1 MDNSIELFFVELI
14 MQRFKEFFL
23 VTIGTFIMAVGFN
36 SLFLANNI
44 ASGGISGLAI
54 SINKLFE
61 INPATFIFIVNIPLL
76 IACYVFLGRTTFL
89 KTVYGSNIYPF
100 FLKLTDSLPTLT
112 KDPLLAALFGGII
125 VGIGIGLVFLGNS
138 STGGTGIIT
147 QILNKLTPIPIGIL
161 MGIIDGIIVIIGF
174 IAFDPDS
181 VMYSIL
187 ALMTITYIVNLMMSG
202 ADSSRNVMII
212 SRYHEEIKEYITTV
226 VDRGVTEFPVVGG
239 FTGKEQRMLM
249 TTISRPEIQKLE
261 TNILAID
268 DTAFLIVMP
277 ATQVKGR
284 GFSLQKDHKQYNEDI
299 LIPM

>member
-1 MDNSIELFFVELI
+1 

-61 INPATFIFIVNIPLL
+61 INLATFVFIVNIPLL

-125 VGIGIGLVFLGNS
+125 VWWYNCWNRNWSCFSWKFFNWRYWNYYS
-138 STGGTGIIT
+138 NT
-147 QILNKLTPIPIGIL
+147 Q
-161 MGIIDGIIVIIGF
+161 
-174 IAFDPDS
+174 
-181 VMYSIL
+181 
-187 ALMTITYIVNLMMSG
+187 
-202 ADSSRNVMII
+202 
-212 SRYHEEIKEYITTV
+212 
-226 VDRGVTEFPVVGG
+226 
-239 FTGKEQRMLM
+239 
-249 TTISRPEIQKLE
+249 
-261 TNILAID
+261 
-268 DTAFLIVMP
+268 
-277 ATQVKGR
+277 
-284 GFSLQKDHKQYNEDI
+284 
-299 LIPM
+299 

>member
-1 MDNSIELFFVELI
+1 

-61 INPATFIFIVNIPLL
+61 INPATFVFIVNIPLL

-100 FLKLTDSLPTLT
+100 FLKLTASLPTLT

-147 QILNKLTPIPIGIL
+147 QLLNKLTPIPIGIL

-249 TTISRPEIQKLE
+249 TTVSRPEIQKLE